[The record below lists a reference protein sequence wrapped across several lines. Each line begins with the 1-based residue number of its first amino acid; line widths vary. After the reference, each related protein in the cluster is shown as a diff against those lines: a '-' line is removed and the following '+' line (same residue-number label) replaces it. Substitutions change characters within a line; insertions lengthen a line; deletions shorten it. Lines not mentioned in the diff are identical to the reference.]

1 MNQTTFVATMRAWV
15 EAMEEE
21 RYEQAYQTGVQ
32 LLIVGLPLADSLDL
46 SELSFGLDEWRKM
59 HAEELLHNLVGFVCT
74 VSVAAA
80 DREQDTPTLP
90 FPRPPAT

>member
-1 MNQTTFVATMRAWV
+1 MRAWV